1 MFANSKLA
9 AFVQRWLVFAI
20 CVVLWQWAATATNN
34 VVFPTPLAIVRKAQQ
49 LWLNGP
55 ASQLFLG
62 SGINRDVL
70 PSVGRLAGGWAI
82 ASVAGIV
89 LGIALGLVPVLA
101 DYAST
106 VLAFMRAV
114 PPVMLVPV
122 FFVLFHIGTPMQ
134 LATIVF
140 GSIWPVLLNSVD
152 GARSVDPI
160 KADTA
165 RAYRI
170 GRLRW
175 ITSVVLPAAS
185 PKIFAGLRINL
196 AFALILMVVSEL
208 IGSPDGLGYQI
219 ANSENT
225 YDYETMW
232 AGIALVSL
240 LGFVLNRLLVAVENR
255 ALAWHH
261 STRLLE
267 G

>member
-1 MFANSKLA
+1 
-9 AFVQRWLVFAI
+9 
-20 CVVLWQWAATATNN
+20 
-34 VVFPTPLAIVRKAQQ
+34 
-49 LWLNGP
+49 
-55 ASQLFLG
+55 
-62 SGINRDVL
+62 
-70 PSVGRLAGGWAI
+70 
-82 ASVAGIV
+82 
-89 LGIALGLVPVLA
+89 
-101 DYAST
+101 
-106 VLAFMRAV
+106 
-114 PPVMLVPV
+114 
-122 FFVLFHIGTPMQ
+122 
-134 LATIVF
+134 F

-175 ITSVVLPAAS
+175 IGSVVLPAAS

-196 AFALILMVVSEL
+196 AYALILMVVSEL
-208 IGSPDGLGYQI
+208 IGSLDGLGYQI
-219 ANSENT
+219 TNSENT

-232 AGIALVSL
+232 AGIAVVSL